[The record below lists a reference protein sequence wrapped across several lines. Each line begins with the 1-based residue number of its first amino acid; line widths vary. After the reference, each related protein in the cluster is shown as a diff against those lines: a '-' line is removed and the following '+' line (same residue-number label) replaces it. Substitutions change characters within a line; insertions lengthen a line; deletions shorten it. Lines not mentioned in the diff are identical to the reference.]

1 MSVRLIFNP
10 NHENVN
16 LRTTVVMIRDRYLKM
31 FFIPLLGIMIPAV
44 SGIIT
49 YSHYSAVEIM
59 ASVIYF
65 ILTSFFIW
73 AGCNWIHSKLR
84 SHFKVLTSPLPK
96 IISLCI
102 ICLLY
107 GASMGTISVMI
118 WFSISKENFSWDIL
132 FRFDLFCAL
141 AILLFTLVYEI
152 LFLNKE
158 RELDSKIVHQLDR
171 ERSQAELESLRKELD
186 PHFIFNSLNTLNH
199 LIVNNS
205 QQAYKFN
212 NKLAQVYKYFLI
224 NKSNELISIHDELE
238 FIENYFFLLQIRH
251 DNKLKLETELNASS
265 SDVTMIPP
273 FALQIL
279 VENAIKHN
287 EFSEVRPLLI
297 KITLNGEYLRVSNN
311 VKPKQYM
318 VHSTGI
324 GLKNLSSRY
333 KILCNKDIVV
343 ENTNEYFAVK
353 LPLIKQPNL

>member
-1 MSVRLIFNP
+1 
-10 NHENVN
+10 
-16 LRTTVVMIRDRYLKM
+16 MIRDRYLKM
-31 FFIPLLGIMIPAV
+31 FFIPLLGIMIPPV
-44 SGIIT
+44 SGIII
-49 YSHYSAVEIM
+49 YSHYSAIEIM
-59 ASVIYF
+59 ASVVYF
-65 ILTSFFIW
+65 ILTSFCIW
-73 AGCNWIHSKLR
+73 LGCNWIHAKLR
-84 SHFKVLTSPLPK
+84 SYFKAVSNPFPK

-107 GASMGTISVMI
+107 GNSLGSISTMT
-118 WFSISKENFSWDIL
+118 WFSMSKEPFSWNAL
-132 FRFDLFCAL
+132 FKFNLFCAL
-141 AILLFTLVYEI
+141 AIILFTLVYEI

-158 RELDSKIVHQLDR
+158 RELDTKIVYQLDR

-199 LIVNNS
+199 LIVNDS

-224 NKSNELISIHDELE
+224 NKNNELISIYDELD

-251 DNKLKLETELNASS
+251 DNKLTLETELDG
-265 SDVTMIPP
+265 SDERVTMIPP

-287 EFSEVRPLLI
+287 EFSEVKPLHI
-297 KITLNGEYLRVSNN
+297 RIMLNGEYLKVSNN
-311 VKPKQYM
+311 VKPKPYM

-333 KILCNKDIVV
+333 RILCNKDIIV
-343 ENTNEYFAVK
+343 ENTNEYFSVR
-353 LPLIKQPNL
+353 LPLIRQPNL